1 MIYHAGCAALFSIRR
16 SRIKIVLRLRPG
28 AAEIRLFDFVVL
40 FELTVCTTLRTD
52 LQVRSADES
61 SAPLI
66 LSTRRRS
73 ETNLARSAQRLKN

>member
-1 MIYHAGCAALFSIRR
+1 MIYHAGCAAFFSIRR
-16 SRIKIVLRLRPG
+16 NRIKIVLRLRPG
-28 AAEIRLFDFVVL
+28 GAEIRLFDFVVL

-52 LQVRSADES
+52 LQVRSADDS

-73 ETNLARSAQRLKN
+73 ETNVTRSAQRLKN

>member
-1 MIYHAGCAALFSIRR
+1 M
-16 SRIKIVLRLRPG
+16 
-28 AAEIRLFDFVVL
+28 FDFVVL

-52 LQVRSADES
+52 LQVRSADDS

-73 ETNLARSAQRLKN
+73 ETNVTRSAQRLKN